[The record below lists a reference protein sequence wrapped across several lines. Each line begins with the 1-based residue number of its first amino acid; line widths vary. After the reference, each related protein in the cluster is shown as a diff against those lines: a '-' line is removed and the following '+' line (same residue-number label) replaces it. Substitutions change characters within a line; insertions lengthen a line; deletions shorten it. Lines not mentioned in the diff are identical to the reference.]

1 MTSRLIEKNIDGIR
15 LQGFSL
21 AGEETVLVLP
31 EMNVAFDIGRAPR
44 EAVHVD
50 YVCLSH
56 GHMDHS
62 AGIAYYFSQRNF
74 QGAPS
79 GCMLVHHR
87 LVPVLEELMEIWGRI
102 EGHVSPY
109 KFVGVDDE
117 EDFNVHDHLAIRPFR
132 VRHAGPTLGFALVD
146 RRKKLKPQYA
156 SYSGQQIA
164 ALKKQ
169 GETVEYLMEIP
180 MVTYCADTAVG
191 DFLDRDYVRNAQVLI
206 MECTFVDPDHLE
218 RARKGQHIHIDDL
231 PEVMERVNSP
241 NVVISHLTRRTGLRQ
256 AKAILQKKLRPEDW
270 ERVTILMDRFDG
282 KRRQDKTYPARRAGR
297 NKTANH

>member
-1 MTSRLIEKNIDGIR
+1 MR

-21 AGEETVLVLP
+21 AGEETAIVLP
-31 EMNVAFDIGRAPR
+31 ELNVAFDIGRAPR

-50 YVCLSH
+50 HVCLSH
-56 GHMDHS
+56 GHMDHA
-62 AGIAYYFSQRNF
+62 AGVAYYFSQRNF
-74 QGAPS
+74 QGAAP

-87 LVPVLEELMEIWGRI
+87 LVPALEELMEVWGRI

-117 EDFNVHDHLAIRPFR
+117 EDYTVHDHMVIRPFR
-132 VRHAGPTLGFALVD
+132 VRHGGPTLGFSLVD
-146 RRKKLKPQYA
+146 RRKKLKPEYA

-169 GETVEYLMEIP
+169 GEGVEYLKEVP

-191 DFLDRDYVRNAQVLI
+191 DFLDRAYVRDAQVLI

-218 RARKGQHIHIDDL
+218 RARKGQHIHIEDL
-231 PEVMERVNSP
+231 PEIMERVNSP
-241 NVVISHLTRRTGLRQ
+241 NVVISHLTRRTGMRQ
-256 AKAILQKKLRPEDW
+256 AKHILKKKLRREDW
-270 ERVTILMDRFDG
+270 ERITILMDRFD
-282 KRRQDKTYPARRAGR
+282 RRQAPEKPRDKNRTDSEKA
-297 NKTANH
+297 ANH